1 MTESAAGLPAV
12 AAALGADPDAL
23 GALGDRLG
31 EALAAGIQGV
41 LATEVTVAC
50 DALALTEAN
59 AIAEQV
65 ASDHIAF
72 ALRYTPAGAP
82 PVPLVAIMPTADLG
96 TLFMID
102 TTPEQLAHAEF
113 AARQVDLVAT
123 GVHELLDI
131 GATLLF
137 TDALAG
143 ADMTLEEAR
152 LQGGA
157 GALALLGGQPVLHLE
172 LSLGLSSGA
181 GVRITVTL
189 PAMLAAAIAGAPA
202 TTVKE
207 PTARTED
214 PAGSDHEAENFDAED
229 FDAVEDAPAR
239 ISQFRGPAHDAE
251 VHPVRFPPLDAGP
264 PAGAPQSLDLIMDVM
279 LRVTVELGRS
289 RMTVED
295 VLNLGTGAVVELDKL
310 AGEPVDILANDRPIA
325 RGEVVVVDENFGVR
339 VTEILSPRS
348 RVQAL
353 AR

>member
-50 DALALTEAN
+50 DALVLTDAN
-59 AIAEQV
+59 AVAEQ
-65 ASDHIAF
+65 AAPADHIAF
-72 ALRYTPAGAP
+72 ALRYMPAGVP

-102 TTPEQLAHAEF
+102 TAPEQLADAEF

-123 GVHELLDI
+123 GVRELLDI

-143 ADMTLEEAR
+143 TDIALEAAQ

-157 GALALLGGQPVLHLE
+157 EALALLGGQPVLRLE
-172 LSLGLSSGA
+172 LSLGLSNGA
-181 GVRITVTL
+181 GVRLTVTL
-189 PAMLAAAIAGAPA
+189 PAMLAAAIAGAPD
-202 TTVKE
+202 TTVEE
-207 PTARTED
+207 PAPRTED
-214 PAGSDHEAENFDAED
+214 RAAIDHDAED
-229 FDAVEDAPAR
+229 IDAFEDPPSR

-251 VHPVRFPPLDAGP
+251 VHPVRFPALDAG
-264 PAGAPQSLDLIMDVM
+264 ALTGAPQSLDLIMDVM

-289 RMTVED
+289 RMTVEE

-348 RVQAL
+348 RVQAI